1 MCSSDLEDPV
11 PSNKPP
17 HISPKAEAKGKKNG
31 AVITLI
37 VMLVLSRARIL
48 APALAAVIQAD
59 EYASETI
66 AIPAFDVSTS
76 ANELYPLGSLN
87 TGFAFA

>member
-1 MCSSDLEDPV
+1 
-11 PSNKPP
+11 
-17 HISPKAEAKGKKNG
+17 
-31 AVITLI
+31 
-37 VMLVLSRARIL
+37 MLVLSRARIL